1 MIVKKNKNSSF
12 LFFFIIIFF
21 NTTLIFFLLKDF
33 QNLKND
39 IKIFL
44 FQPEF
49 NVKSFTLKQNIK
61 NFYNIIN
68 NRIYN
73 NKNLKNLY

>member
-1 MIVKKNKNSSF
+1 MIVKKNKKSNF

-21 NTTLIFFLLKDF
+21 NTTIVFFLFKDF

-49 NVKSFTLKQNIK
+49 NVKSFTIKQNIK
-61 NFYNIIN
+61 NFYKIIK
-68 NRIYN
+68 I
-73 NKNLKNLY
+73 